1 MQNKE
6 MASDVLNDLVKINN
20 DRVEGYQRAIN
31 ESKDL
36 DVDMK
41 GMFEEMIKQSE
52 QYKKELSGRIRQL
65 GGNVEA
71 GTTSSGKIYR
81 AWMDVKA
88 TFAGSD
94 KKAILASCEFGEDA
108 AQRAYEAALSSEAET
123 DQATKDL
130 INTQQQ
136 ALKDSH
142 DIIKKFRDA
151 HEAVG

>member
-1 MQNKE
+1 MRTKE
-6 MASDVLNDLVKINN
+6 TASDILNDLVKVNN

-52 QYKKELSGRIRQL
+52 QNKQELSGRIRQL
-65 GGNVEA
+65 GANIEQ
-71 GTTSSGKIYR
+71 GTTSSGKIHR
-81 AWMDVKA
+81 AWMDIKA
-88 TFAGSD
+88 TFTGGD

-108 AQRAYEAALSSEAET
+108 AQRAYEAALSPEEET

-130 INTQQQ
+130 ISNQQK

-142 DIIKKFRDA
+142 DLIKKFRDA
-151 HEAVG
+151 HESAS

>member
-1 MQNKE
+1 